1 MRALWVVTLFLFCSA
16 IHAQQAAHILYLV
29 GDAGEAGP
37 DHSQPVLDLV
47 RQVAA
52 ADSAN
57 ARTLLF
63 LGDNIYEYGL
73 HKKGSKD
80 RAHDERNINAQVE
93 LMRDFKGKS
102 WIIPGNHD
110 WRQGRDH
117 GLNYVKRQEEYVEKA
132 LDRKAFRPDG
142 GCPGPEVVKLGDHAV
157 LVLMDTQWWL
167 HGHRRSE
174 GEKDGCSVASE
185 SDLVKA
191 MGETLKDNAGKRII
205 VAGHHPLFTYGSHGG
220 YFPLRE
226 HLFPLTALNKNLY
239 VPLPGV
245 GSIYPMY
252 RSLIG
257 DVQDA
262 QHGKYRALRNGMQGL
277 FKQYPGLVYAAG
289 HEHALQYTAVDGV
302 HHVGSGSG
310 AKNTWLKKSR
320 RLEFGKSERGFA
332 RLVMMADGSMRLD
345 FFTIDDGVKPVF
357 SRWIEAA
364 QPSRPEA
371 TSARPKP
378 ELMDS
383 VTVVPNADLEA
394 SGLHKL
400 FFGKL
405 YRDVWTAPIRVPVV
419 DLDTAFG
426 GLSADKKGGGLQTRS
441 LRLAGRNGH
450 DYVLRT
456 IKKYPGL
463 ALAPEFRGT
472 LVEEIVSDGIAAS
485 HPYASVVIG
494 PLADAVGVLHTSPKM
509 VFVPDHPALGPYRD
523 EFANALCLMEE
534 RTDGDWS
541 DKPSLGASKELVSS
555 ADLITAL
562 RTSHKAIL
570 DDRAML
576 RARLFDNLIGDW
588 DRHDDQWRWATYK
601 LGDTTIYKPIPRDRD
616 QAFFTQNGI
625 IPSIVNRKWAIGKFQ
640 SYGESIRDIRGQNF
654 NARYLDRAYLTGL
667 EWPQWKTIA
676 DSMRA
681 ELSDATIERAI
692 RQLPPPAFAVMGERV
707 INGLEARRDDLER
720 IARRHYDVL
729 ARNVDVTGT
738 DGDEF
743 FEVKRLNKE
752 ETEVSVYDREKGKKV
767 KGKRYYHRVFKL
779 SETKEIRIYGQEGND
794 EYRIDGNVRRGIRVR
809 IIGGTE
815 KDKIQDSSRVAGC
828 GHRTVVYETGFGDKS
843 NKLRLGKE
851 ARLVR
856 STRADALDYEREEY
870 VQDVLMPL
878 VSIGAN
884 PDDGLFLGGGFRL
897 VKQGFKVAPFKWR
910 HQFLGSLA
918 FQTGAFRATYKG
930 RVNQVIGRNDL
941 GLDLG
946 VYAPDYNFNFFGFG
960 NRTEKPTNKS
970 DFRYRIDLIDVKP
983 YIERRFGSAQR
994 VRLQARYLGAGQ
1006 GRLVASLD
1014 KDSLLAEQ
1022 TEVDYAGA
1030 ALTYAVENV
1039 DAVNDPGRGVRFHAE
1054 MDAHREFERDRTILG
1069 AGASLTFYF
1078 PLEWLGPR
1086 SLLALRAAG
1095 YRRDGEIDPVLA
1107 RSVGGGE
1114 EIRGM
1119 RRNRFSGN
1127 SSAFGN
1133 AELRVDLFRAR
1144 NAALPFKVGLTA
1156 FCDAGRVWVDGLHEH
1171 YWHTAVGGGLYIS
1184 PLNMLVINT
1193 SYTVSDD
1200 DQVFDLRLGFF
1211 F

>member
-1 MRALWVVTLFLFCSA
+1 MRAMWVVPLFLLWSGVRA
-16 IHAQQAAHILYLV
+16 QHATHVLYLV

-47 RQVAA
+47 RQVSAN
-52 ADSAN
+52 DSAS

-73 HKKGSKD
+73 HKKGNKD
-80 RAHDERNINAQVE
+80 RAHDERNIDAQIA
-93 LMRDFKGKS
+93 LMRDFLGKS

-117 GLNYVKRQEEYVEKA
+117 GLNFVKRQEEYVEKA
-132 LDRKAFRPDG
+132 LDRKAFKPDG

-174 GEKDGCSVASE
+174 GEKDGCSVAGE
-185 SDLVKA
+185 SDLLKA

-205 VAGHHPLFTYGSHGG
+205 VAGHHPLFTFGSHGG

-226 HLFPLTALNKNLY
+226 HLFPLTAVNKHLY

-289 HEHALQYTAVDGV
+289 HEHALQYTTVDGV

-310 AKNTWLKKSR
+310 AKSTWLKKSR

-332 RLVMMADGSMRLD
+332 RLTVSADGSLRLD
-345 FFTIDDGVKPVF
+345 FFTIGGGATPVF
-357 SRWIEAA
+357 SQVLEHAMSVA
-364 QPSRPEA
+364 SVA
-371 TSARPKP
+371 SAERPKP
-378 ELMDS
+378 ELVDS
-383 VTVVPNADLEA
+383 VTVVPNEAFAA

-400 FFGKL
+400 VFGKL

-441 LRLAGRNGH
+441 LRLGAKNGH

-472 LVEEIVSDGIAAS
+472 VVEELVSDGIAAS
-485 HPYASVVIG
+485 HPYASIAIG
-494 PLADAVGVLHTSPKM
+494 TLADAVHVLHTSPKL
-509 VFVPDHPALGPYRD
+509 VFVPDHPALGAYRD
-523 EFANALCLMEE
+523 DFANSLCLLEE

-541 DKPSLGASKELVSS
+541 GHAGLGSSKELVSS
-555 ADLITAL
+555 ADLIHAL

-570 DDRAML
+570 DDRAVL

-588 DRHDDQWRWATYK
+588 DRHDDQWRWASYAH
-601 LGDTTIYKPIPRDRD
+601 GDSVTFKPIPRDRD
-616 QAFFTQNGI
+616 QAFFTQNGLL
-625 IPSIVNRKWAIGKFQ
+625 PSIVNRKWAIGKFQ
-640 SYGESIRDIRGQNF
+640 SYGTDIRDIRGQNF
-654 NARYLDRAYLTGL
+654 NARYLDRAYLSEL
-667 EWPQWKTIA
+667 EWPIWKAIA
-676 DSMRA
+676 DSMRH

-692 RQLPPPAFAVMGERV
+692 HLLPPPAFALMGARV
-707 INGLEARRDDLER
+707 IEGLKARRDGLER
-720 IARRHYDVL
+720 IARRHYEVL
-729 ARNVDVTGT
+729 ARNVDVVGT

-743 FEVKRLNKE
+743 FEVKRLNRE
-752 ETEVSVYDREKGKKV
+752 ETEVNVYDREKGKKV
-767 KGKRYYHRVFKL
+767 KGRRYFHRVFHRD
-779 SETKEIRIYGQEGND
+779 ETREIRIYGQEGND
-794 EYRIDGNVRRGIRVR
+794 EYRLEGDVRKGIRVR
-809 IIGGTE
+809 IVGGTE
-815 KDKIQDSSRVAGC
+815 KDKIQDSSRVAGLS
-828 GHRTVVYETGFGDKS
+828 HKTIVYETGFGDKS
-843 NKLRLGKE
+843 NKLQLGRE

-856 STRADALDYEREEY
+856 SQRADALDYEREEY
-870 VQDVLMPL
+870 VQDILMPL

-897 VKQGFKVAPFKWR
+897 VKQGFKVTPFKWR
-910 HQFLGSLA
+910 HQVLA
-918 FQTGAFRATYKG
+918 SYALKTGAYRLTYKG
-930 RVNQVIGRNDL
+930 RVNQAFGRNDL
-941 GLDLG
+941 GLDAGLF
-946 VYAPDYNFNFFGFG
+946 APDHNFNFFGFG
-960 NRTEKPTNKS
+960 NRTERPS
-970 DFRYRIDLIDVKP
+970 DVKLFRYRLDMIDVKP
-983 YIERRFGSAQR
+983 YVERRFGPSQR
-994 VRLQARYLGAGQ
+994 VRLQGRWLSAGQ
-1006 GRLVASLD
+1006 GRLLAPIEGSVE
-1014 KDSLLAEQ
+1014 LAEQ
-1022 TEVDYAGA
+1022 SEVDYAGA
-1030 ALTYAVENV
+1030 ALSYALENV

-1054 MDAHREFERDRTILG
+1054 VDAHREFERGRDLFG
-1069 AGASLTFYF
+1069 AGAELTFYF

-1086 SLLALRAAG
+1086 SVFALRAAG
-1095 YRRDGEIDPVLA
+1095 YRRDGDVDPVLA
-1107 RSVGGGE
+1107 RSIGGNE
-1114 EIRGM
+1114 QVRGL

-1144 NAALPFKVGLTA
+1144 NAAVPFKVGLTA
-1156 FCDAGRVWVDGLHEH
+1156 FADAGRVWVDGLHEH
-1171 YWHTAVGGGLYIS
+1171 FWHSAVGGGLYIS
-1184 PLNMLVINT
+1184 PLNMLVINA
-1193 SYTVSDD
+1193 SYAMSDD
-1200 DQVFDLRLGFF
+1200 DRVFDLRLGFF